1 MYRRLRLLEE
11 GVMRIHVSDP
21 TLVVD
26 LHDYLA
32 RCNCLVETRGAH
44 ELEATPPPRPV
55 ESAYLQIELEG
66 YLRVW
71 RAMHPGTDVYLLDI
85 APV

>member
-1 MYRRLRLLEE
+1 
-11 GVMRIHVSDP
+11 MRIHVSDSA
-21 TLVVD
+21 LVAD

-32 RCNCLVETRGAH
+32 CCNCLVETRGAH
-44 ELEATPPPRPV
+44 ELEATPPPRSV
-55 ESAYLQIELEG
+55 VDTAYLRMELEG

-71 RAMHPGTDVYLLDI
+71 RAMHPGAEVSLLDI

>member
-1 MYRRLRLLEE
+1 
-11 GVMRIHVSDP
+11 MRIHVSDP

-44 ELEATPPPRPV
+44 ELEATPPPRSV
-55 ESAYLQIELEG
+55 ESSYLQMELEG

-71 RAMHPGTDVYLLDI
+71 RAMHPGTDVSLVDI